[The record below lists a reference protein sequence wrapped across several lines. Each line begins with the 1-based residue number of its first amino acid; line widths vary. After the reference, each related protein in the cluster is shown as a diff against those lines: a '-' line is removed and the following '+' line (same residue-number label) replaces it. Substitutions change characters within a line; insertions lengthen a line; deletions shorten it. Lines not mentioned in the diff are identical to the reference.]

1 MTQAHETL
9 SPETLQVMPREMRLM
24 AERIFSL
31 TALPK
36 GFALTLSDLPMYS
49 ELQGLGG
56 FALLERC
63 FAALKDADA
72 GALTVLAEAGPALSL
87 DARGQHAWIAVQT
100 ALDLAGELVAAHG
113 RAEVTV
119 ANALDPAELAL
130 AEGLAPR
137 AGLRVRVVQGALPVL
152 MAEAGPLA
160 DPILKQAQAQGA
172 PIEAALWWRIYAL
185 AKTALAPDTPV
196 SRRHAGVIIVA
207 EDGTVIGRKDND
219 DESDTALM
227 TRARVTEEG
236 AGA

>member
-1 MTQAHETL
+1 MTPT
-9 SPETLQVMPREMRLM
+9 PETLQVMPREMRLM
-24 AERIFSL
+24 SERIFSL

-36 GFALTLSDLPMYS
+36 GFALSLSDLPMYS

-56 FALLERC
+56 FALLERR
-63 FAALKDADA
+63 FADLQGANA

-100 ALDLAGELVAAHG
+100 ALDLAGELVTAHG

-137 AGLRVRVVQGALPVL
+137 AGLRVQMVQGALPMLV
-152 MAEAGPLA
+152 AEPRGVA
-160 DPILKQAQAQGA
+160 DPVLALAQAHGA
-172 PIEAALWWRIYAL
+172 SIEAALWWRIYAL

-219 DESDTALM
+219 DESDTGLM